1 MSHYVAI
8 ILLKFMFTLPL
19 NFLPNHCVS
28 VIMCNNAVSTPG
40 RQKLKESKS
49 RGQFLDD
56 IWEGIIRED

>member
-1 MSHYVAI
+1 
-8 ILLKFMFTLPL
+8 MFTLPL